1 MTKRIFISAAIA
13 TASTLSAIN
22 PATAAS
28 FNILPFGDSITAGTH
43 EVGEYPGAYRIK
55 LWEKLNEK
63 FKDINFVG
71 TRQNGPTKDFDQ
83 DHSGYGGLTINGLAD
98 DNAGRTYPGFT
109 SVVNTLK
116 GNNQIPNL
124 VLLMAGTNDLLGGD
138 SAETA
143 KMELKNLLG
152 RITTSFT
159 NAQVLVSSIPPFDT
173 SGSKFDGRA
182 DNSNLNQNKQQEKEE
197 KAKANAG
204 QVALF
209 NKSISDIAKDK
220 DFANVSFVNVGG
232 SLGTGDLVS
241 DGVHPTQAGYAKLG
255 NKWFSAI
262 EPFIPNTYLK
272 NNSGGGVKPGDN
284 TNTGGNTGGGVKPG
298 NNTNSGGNT
307 GGGVKPGNNTNSGGN
322 TGGGVKPGNN
332 NGGVN
337 AGGEN
342 PGGIPSNGS
351 GTDIQS
357 VPEPTS
363 LVALLG
369 FGALGAGATRRR
381 KQMQQKTAS

>member
-28 FNILPFGDSITAGTH
+28 LYNILPFGDSITAGTH
-43 EVGEYPGAYRIK
+43 DVDPYPGAYRIK

-71 TRQNGPTKDFDQ
+71 TRQNGPTKDFDR
-83 DHSGYGGLTINGLAD
+83 DHSGYGGLTINQLAGD
-98 DNAGRTYPGFT
+98 DEIKKDTYTYPGFT
-109 SVVNTLK
+109 NVVDNIGKTT
-116 GNNQIPNL
+116 PNL
-124 VLLMAGTNDLLGGD
+124 ILLMAGTNDLYEGD
-138 SAETA
+138 KAQTA
-143 KMELKNLLG
+143 LSDLENLLTKV
-152 RITTSFT
+152 TTSFT
-159 NAQVLVSSIPPFDT
+159 NAEVLVSSIPSFDIN
-173 SGSKFDGRA
+173 GSKFDGIR
-182 DNSNLNQNKQQEKEE
+182 DKPEQNQKKQQEKEE
-197 KAKANAG
+197 EAKANAG
-204 QVALF
+204 QVASF
-209 NKSISDIAKDK
+209 NNGISDIAKDK
-220 DFANVSFVNVGG
+220 RFPNVTFVNVGG
-232 SLGTGDLVS
+232 SLGTDDLVS
-241 DGVHPTQAGYAKLG
+241 DGIHPTQAGYEELG
-255 NKWFSAI
+255 NEWFSEI
-262 EPFIPNTYLK
+262 KSIIPNTYLK
-272 NNSGGGVKPGDN
+272 KDNSGGGVKPGDN
-284 TNTGGNTGGGVKPG
+284 TDTGED
-298 NNTNSGGNT
+298 
-307 GGGVKPGNNTNSGGN
+307 

-342 PGGIPSNGS
+342 PGGIPGNGS